1 MYGASLISR
10 ATRHAHVHVVSQFLN
25 IVIEDWC
32 WRVNGGVGTGAVVY
46 GGADADIGEAVAG
59 AVVGVAV
66 ATGGG

>member
-1 MYGASLISR
+1 M
-10 ATRHAHVHVVSQFLN
+10 SQFLN